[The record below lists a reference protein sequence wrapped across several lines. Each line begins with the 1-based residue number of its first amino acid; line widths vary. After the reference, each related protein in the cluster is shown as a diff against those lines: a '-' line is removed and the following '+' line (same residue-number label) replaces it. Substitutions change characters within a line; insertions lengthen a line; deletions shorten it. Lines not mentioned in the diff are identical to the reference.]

1 MWGRFGL
8 SVLAAVCLAAFSD
21 SALCMTTGE
30 GCDSL
35 LVMFWN
41 VENFYDYTDEGSNSG
56 EREFSSSGSRHWTK
70 GRFYAKCNAF
80 AKSVLWTADRYGR
93 LPDVIGLAEIENS
106 GVLKAIL
113 GATALKKCGYSFV
126 HSDSA
131 DPRGS
136 DVALFYRKPLFRVR
150 GSRAVAVRTPEGVP
164 LRTRDILHVCLE
176 RNDGRVFHF
185 AVNHHPSKFGGSR
198 SSGFSRK
205 CAMDALS
212 VLCDSLIALDDGN
225 IVLMGDF
232 NESATSDAFDVLGD
246 RMTNLA
252 FPLAEKGE
260 GTIRYQGRWDLIDI
274 FFVRKGLE
282 SVSEMNILRIP
293 FLMVQD
299 RAHPGE
305 KPLRTYSGPGYQ
317 GGVSDHC
324 PIVLL
329 QFY

>member
-1 MWGRFGL
+1 MWGRFGV

-21 SALCMTTGE
+21 RAVCMTAAGE
-30 GCDSL
+30 SDSL

-41 VENFYDYTDEGSNSG
+41 VENFYDYTDDGNNSG
-56 EREFSSSGSRHWTK
+56 EREFSSSGTRHWTK

-113 GATALKKCGYSFV
+113 GATSLKKCGYSFV
-126 HSDSA
+126 HFDSA
-131 DPRGS
+131 DRRGS
-136 DVALFYRKPLFRVR
+136 DVALLYRKSFFRVC
-150 GSRAVAVRTPEGVP
+150 GSRAIAVRTPEGVP
-164 LRTRDILHVCLE
+164 LRTRDILYVCLKRE
-176 RNDGRVFHF
+176 DGEIFHF

-198 SSGFSRK
+198 SSWFSRK

-212 VLCDSLIALDDGN
+212 GLCDSLMATGDVN

-232 NESATSDAFDVLGD
+232 NESADSDSFDILGD

-274 FFVRKGLE
+274 FFVPKGME

-305 KPLRTYSGPGYQ
+305 KPLRTYSGPLYQ

-324 PIVLL
+324 PIVML